1 MDLLTVLTVLTVRWK
16 SPYVRIRI
24 QDFPEVLL
32 ELLELLATSNAM
44 SGNSEKGVC

>member
-16 SPYVRIRI
+16 NPYARICI
-24 QDFPEVLL
+24 QDFPEVPL

-44 SGNSEKGVC
+44 SEDSEQGVS